1 MKRDRRMTITLGVM
15 IGCALLAGLIW
26 MVPDRAR
33 VVAPAATDTAASSSG
48 GYPGEVHER
57 FQQAA
62 IMLHAGQAEHA
73 LTALERV
80 LVLAPDLPEAHVN
93 AGFALYELSNPAAA
107 RAQFERAIDLRPQ
120 QINAYYG
127 LALTLEAQG
136 DLDAALGAMR
146 TYAHLAEE
154 KDPHVRK
161 AWSAIWEW
169 QSRRDNQTGQSRL
182 ISNQASTREQSLDG
196 DG

>member
-1 MKRDRRMTITLGVM
+1 MKRDRRMTIALGVV
-15 IGCALLAGLIW
+15 IGCALLSGLIW
-26 MVPDRAR
+26 ILPDRAR
-33 VVAPAATDTAASSSG
+33 VVAPLATDAVVSSAG

-80 LVLAPDLPEAHVN
+80 LALAPDLPEAHVN
-93 AGFALYELSNPAAA
+93 AGFALYELSNLTQA
-107 RAQFERAIDLRPQ
+107 RRQFERAIDLRPQ
-120 QINAYYG
+120 QVNAYYG

-154 KDPHVRK
+154 RDPHVRK
-161 AWSAIWEW
+161 ARSAIWEW
-169 QSRRDNQTGQSRL
+169 QSERDDQAGEPRSISR
-182 ISNQASTREQSLDG
+182 QADTRETAFG
-196 DG
+196 GGG